1 MKIIP
6 KILVFLMIALN
17 LQAQQKADKYNL
29 LWEVTGGDF
38 KKPSYLFGSVH
49 LNDKSLFDF
58 PDSLLIAM
66 QSCKVFAGELDYSTI
81 DNLVEMEVA
90 KTINDDS
97 KDSEDSSDSSESPL
111 SEYFTQEGYPTIIDL
126 YLFNISKKLGLKSI
140 GLEQWEDQK
149 DIMNTLTNEE
159 FKKFFGDSLAKQK
172 FINLYAGGNLEE
184 INKYLEEYNF
194 DSLDVFEMKKRNA
207 IQAES
212 FIKSG
217 IKEATFGVVG
227 GGHLVGEDNV
237 LSILKKKNYQ
247 IRPIKFTLQ
256 NSKIHELYSTQ
267 INEPLKEIAS
277 ATLPYSFLAVDG
289 GQNVAID
296 NMDMNIKIIMD
307 RGLMFMTM
315 GLPLQVNLQSE
326 NSDIFIQTLVNG
338 ITKDS
343 TIAIGKPYA
352 IKKVKDV
359 EFRQFKIQNDQT
371 NMRIQLA
378 VAPNIVVVQV
388 VLGFSKTGIN
398 TDFINKYF
406 AGLKFKEVKQ
416 GWSMQIQEEGKF
428 IYFSGADT
436 PFLVNEL
443 KEHEHSARGSIVS
456 KYKIWS
462 EDGSEYLVR
471 FNSNPPGITYN
482 DEQTALTT
490 SSAAL
495 ATALNMKL
503 VKESFEASAQ
513 YTTLNSEFT
522 GVNLTVYT
530 KLMIRGNQMI
540 LLFESQTKK
549 KIKNQNFFED
559 FKFLPLESKPKVP
572 FSFENAKLKMMVPN
586 SAYYS
591 ESEESG
597 KIIHNYSYVDS
608 GAFTTIDLEI
618 SEIGKFEQLNLSD
631 EAFTLENNLDSS
643 LAGNVIDYQFT
654 KINGVCPAYFFHR
667 QSDGN
672 KNIITEA
679 GVFCNNHKFLM
690 TAVSPN
696 DSATIDIMDEYW
708 KTLNFTVDPA
718 LNQLMFEKKS
728 KTILQNLESKDRI
741 LFDEARTALDNFENF
756 TSQDIPAM
764 LDLLNKNLLDEAED
778 YNSKYQ
784 LVTILHDFEDPK
796 IDELLF
802 KLLITSTN
810 MTLKYRILESLSLSS
825 SSSVQKKLIGTLAS
839 KTIEAELIPEDI
851 YQLYNDSLDLFIE
864 NKEQLL
870 AIAEQGVARSQFLN
884 LYLDLISLHGKST
897 PISKDSTRVEKMV
910 KEDLKKFM
918 AEYSLDNSLSIPMPL
933 INFYLEFRRDADEA
947 AILKA
952 LSNSENSFN
961 RYRVVYNKVSNGK
974 EVTNAELDKIYQE
987 KYFWFFIMD
996 ELISKNKFL
1005 QLDAKYRD
1013 INISNAAIM
1022 NRYFNKEHEV
1032 DCITVDI
1039 IERVKYKDK
1048 YMLLSKCMVEDE
1060 TGYYAGLVGPYDEN
1074 DQIDLENEES
1084 LYFTDLQYE
1093 PNPKDLLPI
1102 LMENLEK

>member
-6 KILVFLMIALN
+6 KILVFLLFALN
-17 LQAQQKADKYNL
+17 LQAQQKAVKYNL

-38 KKPSYLFGSVH
+38 KKPSYLYGSVH

-66 QSCKVFAGELDYSTI
+66 KSCKVFAGELDYSTI

-97 KDSEDSSDSSESPL
+97 KDSEDSSDPSDPPL
-111 SEYFTQEGYPTIIDL
+111 SEYFTQEGYPTIMDL
-126 YLFNISKKLGLKSI
+126 YLFNVSKNLGLKSI

-159 FKKFFGDSLAKQK
+159 FKKFFGDNLAKK
-172 FINLYAGGNLEE
+172 RFLDLYADGNLNE

-227 GGHLVGEDNV
+227 GGHLVGDGNV
-237 LSILKKKNYQ
+237 LSILQKKNYQ

-256 NSKIHELYSTQ
+256 NSKIHELYSNQ

-277 ATLPYSFLAVDG
+277 ATLPYSFLSVDR
-289 GQNVAID
+289 GQNVEID

-326 NSDIFIQTLVNG
+326 NSDIFIQTLVSG

-343 TIAIGKPYA
+343 TITIGKPYA

-388 VLGFSKTGIN
+388 VLGFTKNAFN
-398 TDFINKYF
+398 TDFINQYF
-406 AGLKFKEVKQ
+406 AGLKFEEVKK
-416 GWSMQIQEEGKF
+416 GWAMKVQEEGKF
-428 IYFSGADT
+428 SYFSGADT
-436 PFLVNEL
+436 PFLINEL

-456 KYKIWS
+456 KYKIWN

-471 FNSNPPGITYN
+471 FNTNPPGITYS
-482 DEQTALTT
+482 DEKTALAS

-495 ATALNMKL
+495 ASALNMNL
-503 VKESFEASAQ
+503 VKEDFDESAQ
-513 YTTLNSEFT
+513 YTTLNSEFKNE
-522 GVNLTVYT
+522 NLTVFT
-530 KLMIRGNQMI
+530 KLMIRGNQMV

-549 KIKNQNFFED
+549 KAKNQPFFD
-559 FKFLPLESKPKVP
+559 NFKFLPIQSKPKVP
-572 FSFENAKLKMMVPN
+572 FVFDGAKIKMMVPN
-586 SAYYS
+586 SSYYS

-597 KIIHNYSYVDS
+597 KVIHNYSYVDS

-618 SEIGKFEQLNLSD
+618 SEIGKYEQLNLSD
-631 EAFTLENNLDSS
+631 EAFTIENNLDSS
-643 LAGNVIDYQFT
+643 IAGTVKDYKFF
-654 KINGVCPAYFFHR
+654 KISDVCPGYFFHR
-667 QSDGN
+667 QSEGN

-679 GVFCNNHKFLM
+679 GIFCNNHKFLM

-696 DSATIDIMDEYW
+696 DAATIAIMDEYW

-728 KTILQNLESKDRI
+728 KTILQKLESKDRSV
-741 LFDEARTALDNFENF
+741 FDEARTALENFESF
-756 TSQDIPAM
+756 TNEDIPAM
-764 LDLLNKNLLDEAED
+764 LSLLDKSLLDDSED
-778 YNSKYQ
+778 YNAKYQ
-784 LVTILHDFEDPK
+784 LVTILHDFENPK
-796 IDELLF
+796 IQDALF
-802 KLLITSTN
+802 KLLITSAN
-810 MTLKYRILESLSLSS
+810 STLKYRILESLSLSS
-825 SSSVQKKLIGTLAS
+825 SSAVQKKLRGTLAS

-851 YQLYNDSLDLFIE
+851 YQVYNDSLELFIE

-870 AIAEQGVARSQFLN
+870 SIAEQGVARSQFLN
-884 LYLDLISLHGKST
+884 MYLDLISLHGKST
-897 PISKDSTRVEKMV
+897 PISNDSNRVEIIV
-910 KEDLKKFM
+910 KEEIKKFL
-918 AEYSLDNSLSIPMPL
+918 AEYALDNSLPIPIPL
-933 INFYLEFRRDADEA
+933 INFFLEFRRDADEA
-947 AILKA
+947 IVLKA
-952 LSNSENSFN
+952 LSTSESPFN

-974 EVTNAELDKIYQE
+974 EVTNTELDKIYQE

-996 ELISKNKFL
+996 ELIAKNKFL

-1060 TGYYAGLVGPYDEN
+1060 TGYYAGLVGPYDAN

-1084 LYFTDLQYE
+1084 LYFSDLQYE
-1093 PNPKDLLPI
+1093 SNPKELLPI
-1102 LMENLEK
+1102 LLENLEK